1 MHKLETYTD
10 KSLITKK
17 QNNFQVDVYYRVT
30 VDPEYR
36 SWLKTDEEIQTEP
49 GVVRFEIPFEQTDDD
64 YSEILARA
72 EMGAQVNLITPK
84 GTNVFRDKKGV
95 QTVLLESHVSQPL
108 VAKYFCTDDIAQKMD
123 HAARFKRVVS
133 LFGCVFY
140 GATYHD
146 KTFQTPDWVDSLTRG
161 ETEPASYIVANES
174 INLAASFVETKS
186 GPVFFTRRALL
197 EYLSQPH
204 IQQEGVLVNR
214 PYEAL
219 KGAISKKRLKEVDYF
234 NVANEGDE
242 ERYADSQYGGYKAYF
257 VERTG
262 YCLRAREYPFAGK
275 SYLSVSSLKHFYSSE
290 NLKKFENAA
299 KPKENLTK
307 IIKKVSGRKLIK

>member
-17 QNNFQVDVYYRVT
+17 QNNYQVDVYYRVT
-30 VDPEYR
+30 VDSEYR
-36 SWLKTDEEIQTEP
+36 SWLKTDIEIQEEP

-84 GTNVFRDKKGV
+84 GSNIFGDKKGV
-95 QTVLLESHVSQPL
+95 QIALLESHISQPL
-108 VAKYFCTDDIAQKMD
+108 VAKYFCTEEIAEQID
-123 HAARFKRVVS
+123 HAARFKRALS

-140 GATYHD
+140 GADYHD
-146 KTFQTPDWVDSLTRG
+146 KTFQTPYWVESLIRG
-161 ETEPASYIVANES
+161 ETTPANYVVANET
-174 INLAASFVETKS
+174 INLEASLVETKS
-186 GPVFFTRRALL
+186 EPLFFTRRALL
-197 EYLSQPH
+197 EFLSQPH
-204 IQQEGVLVNR
+204 VHEACDTDKR

-219 KGAISKKRLKEVDYF
+219 KGAVTKKRLKEVDYF
-234 NVANEGDE
+234 DVTNEGDE
-242 ERYADSQYGGYKAYF
+242 ERFADSMYGGFKAYF

-262 YCLRAREYPFAGK
+262 YCLRAREYPFAGH

-290 NLKKFENAA
+290 NRKKFENAA
-299 KPKENLTK
+299 KPKENLAK
-307 IIKKVSGRKLIK
+307 IIKKVSG